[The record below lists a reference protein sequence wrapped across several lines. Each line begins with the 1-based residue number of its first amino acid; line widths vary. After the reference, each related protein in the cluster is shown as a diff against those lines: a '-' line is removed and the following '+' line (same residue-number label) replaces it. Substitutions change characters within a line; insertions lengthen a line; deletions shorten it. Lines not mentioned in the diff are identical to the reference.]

1 MWAEKLDDDTV
12 VELVVLK
19 DFALVVE
26 SADEWAS
33 SKVDQLE
40 YFLL

>member
-1 MWAEKLDDDTV
+1 MVECLVVLLGDMWAEKLDDDTV
-12 VELVVLK
+12 VELVV
-19 DFALVVE
+19 E
-26 SADEWAS
+26 SAS